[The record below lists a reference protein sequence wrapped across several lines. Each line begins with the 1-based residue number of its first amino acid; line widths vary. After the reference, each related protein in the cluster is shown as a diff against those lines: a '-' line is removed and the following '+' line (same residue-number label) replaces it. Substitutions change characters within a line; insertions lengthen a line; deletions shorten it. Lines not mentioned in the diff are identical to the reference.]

1 MLAALGLLA
10 LASAMGCAS
19 GAVGRARVAEQQ
31 QDYDRAV
38 VEYTQ
43 ALKEHP
49 ADKEARLALD
59 RARVRASQY
68 HFQRGRR
75 LEAVGRYEEA
85 LLELQVAAELNPSN
99 GDVEDLL
106 RSTRLALRNKI
117 AVSREGKTKLETLME
132 HARESGP
139 IGLELPKDI
148 KLPSSL
154 VFRDASSRDVLTALA
169 RFANVNIT
177 FDPAFRDTPIT
188 IEVRNTTFEDALSSV
203 TSTTRT
209 FFRVTAPRTVTI
221 VPDTP
226 AKRREYEEEI
236 VRTFYLS
243 NAELKETIDLLRI
256 VVDARRVAGMPGTNA
271 ISIKD
276 SPERIAAAG
285 RVITA
290 IDKARPEVVLEV
302 ELLEVNRSKLREYG
316 LQIASPGDPPSA
328 GINGTADVN
337 RPNFTLRDLRE
348 LTASDVFLT
357 GVPALYYRLL
367 KSDTNTRTL
376 ANPQLR
382 TTDGIAAQARF
393 GERVP
398 VPVTTFSPIATGGV
412 PQQPITSFNYENIG
426 VNIDITPRTHHNDDV
441 SLTMKV
447 EVSSISGTG
456 FGGLPTFGTRF
467 INTVL
472 RLRDGETNVLAGLIR
487 DEERVLLEGIPGLS
501 DIPGLGKLFTRTR
514 KEAQETDILLTLTP
528 HIVRVLELSE
538 ADLRPFRVR
547 SGPAA
552 PLIDLPAPEPPPA
565 RDQPQPL
572 QERPA
577 TPGTQQPIG
586 PITPPVTPPAQEP
599 PSQETPQDPTT
610 TPPL

>member
-1 MLAALGLLA
+1 MSSPTRPADAMRRPA
-10 LASAMGCAS
+10 LASICALALGALLACAS
-19 GAVGRARVAEQQ
+19 SGALGRARLAEQQ

-38 VEYTQ
+38 VEYSQ
-43 ALKEHP
+43 VLKEHP
-49 ADKEARLALD
+49 ADKNARYALD
-59 RARVRASQY
+59 RSRVRASQD

-75 LEAVGRYEEA
+75 LSAAGKYEEA

-99 GDVEDLL
+99 PDIDDLM

-117 AVSREGKTKLETLME
+117 AVSREGKTTLETLID
-132 HARESGP
+132 HARDATPPGFEV
-139 IGLELPKDI
+139 PKDV

-169 RFANVNIT
+169 RFANVNIS
-177 FDPAFRDTPIT
+177 FDPAFREAPVTV
-188 IEVRNTTFEDALSSV
+188 EVRNTTFEDALNSV
-203 TSTTRT
+203 TATTHT
-209 FFRVTAPRTVTI
+209 FYRVTAPRTVTI

-271 ISIKD
+271 ITIKD

-290 IDKARPEVVLEV
+290 IDKARPEVVLDL
-302 ELLEVNRSKLREYG
+302 ELLEVDRTKLREYG
-316 LQIASPGDPPSA
+316 LQIASPGNPPSA

-337 RPNFTLRDLRE
+337 RPNFTLRDLRT
-348 LTASDVFLT
+348 LTQSDVFLT

-367 KSDTNTRTL
+367 KSDNNTRTL

-382 TTDGIAAQARF
+382 TTDGIAAEARF
-393 GERVP
+393 GQRVP
-398 VPVTTFSPIATGGV
+398 VPVTTFSPIAAGGV
-412 PQQPITSFNYENIG
+412 AQQPITSFNYETIG

-456 FGGLPTFGTRF
+456 FGNLPTFGSRF

-472 RLRDGETNVLAGLIR
+472 RLRDGETNVFAGLIR
-487 DEERVLLEGIPGLS
+487 DEERVVVDGIPGLS
-501 DIPGLGKLFTRTR
+501 DIPGFGKLFTRTR

-528 HIVRVLELSE
+528 HIVRVLELNE

-552 PLIDLPAPEPPPA
+552 PLIDLPAPEPAPA
-565 RDQPQPL
+565 RDQPEPV

-577 TPGTQQPIG
+577 TPGTQQP
-586 PITPPVTPPAQEP
+586 V
-599 PSQETPQDPTT
+599 
-610 TPPL
+610 